1 MIRDLIR
8 ALSPHAW
15 AAVALGVAAAV
26 VILIVVVLSWGQSR
40 FDAGVTDTDARWVE
54 AGRRL
59 EEQAATSADAADRRE
74 APRIENHAAQV
85 AAEKEKIDEAVA
97 AGSSP
102 LDALFGVR
110 ADTGRRAS
118 DARP

>member
-1 MIRDLIR
+1 MREFIR
-8 ALSPHAW
+8 ALTPHAW
-15 AAVALGVAAAV
+15 AAVVLGAVAAI

-40 FDAGVTDTDARWVE
+40 YDAGVTATDARWVE

-59 EEQAATSADAADRRE
+59 EKQAATSADAADRRE

-85 AAEKEKIDEAVA
+85 AEEKEKIDEAVA

-102 LDALFGVR
+102 LDALFGEL
-110 ADTGRRAS
+110 
-118 DARP
+118 

>member
-1 MIRDLIR
+1 MKALIR
-8 ALSPHAW
+8 ALTPHAW
-15 AAVALGVAAAV
+15 AAVAIGAVATI

-40 FDAGVTDTDARWVE
+40 YDAGVTATDARWVE

-85 AAEKEKIDEAVA
+85 AEEKENIDAAIA

-102 LDALFGVR
+102 LDILFGVR
-110 ADTGRRAS
+110 ADAGRRPS